1 MFLTWKRLIALQ
13 GQNYN
18 FTKTLIWKYQMIEQK
33 ICDPLVKILLILDL
47 YFERYA
53 WLKIMS
59 RLMAHEMTGT
69 LKFLTDTDL
78 AHPMSRPMSR
88 PPRHEST
95 HESTSAVFR
104 SNLQNLGFLIVFWC
118 FSTEVDPWAW
128 VDPWVDPYDGNAPQ
142 RLVFNPF

>member
-13 GQNYN
+13 EQNYN

-33 ICDPLVKILLILDL
+33 ICDPLVKISLILDL

-59 RLMAHEMTGT
+59 RPMSRLMAHEMTGT
-69 LKFLTDTDL
+69 LKFLAGTDL
-78 AHPMSRPMSR
+78 AHPVSRPMSR

-95 HESTSAVFR
+95 HESTPAVFR
-104 SNLQNLGFLIVFWC
+104 PKII
-118 FSTEVDPWAW
+118 E
-128 VDPWVDPYDGNAPQ
+128 PYF
-142 RLVFNPF
+142 LVFFHRGRPMSWPPGMRRPLWRDFSATASF